1 MFGTSSTPISSCL
14 VDLYVLPSEIHLYV
28 GPHRLIHFHVLSYA
42 IYVVFLYF
50 VGHHHTI
57 LSSLWITIKRR

>member
-28 GPHRLIHFHVLSYA
+28 GPHRLIHFHV
-42 IYVVFLYF
+42 F
-50 VGHHHTI
+50 VIRYLRGVLIFCRTSPHNI
-57 LSSLWITIKRR
+57 VIAMDYD